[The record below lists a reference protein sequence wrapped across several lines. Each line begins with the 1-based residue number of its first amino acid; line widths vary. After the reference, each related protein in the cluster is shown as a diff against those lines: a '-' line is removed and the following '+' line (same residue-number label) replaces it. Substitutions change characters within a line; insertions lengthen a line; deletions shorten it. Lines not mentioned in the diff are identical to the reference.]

1 MSEIVLKAEGLTRV
15 FRMGERDVVG
25 IKGVNL
31 DIARGESIA
40 IRGPSG
46 SGKTTLLTILGC
58 LDRASEGT
66 LSIDGLEVTA
76 LPESQLSELRSHKIG
91 FVFQSFNLMPFLN
104 ARENVELPMELTD
117 LSKQNRRDR
126 AKELLAI
133 VGLQDREDHRPNK
146 LSAGEQQRVAI
157 ARALANKPAIL
168 LADEPTGN
176 LDSKNKLEIVR
187 LIRRLNAEQGMT
199 TVMVTHDSRVASMMG
214 RVVFIKD
221 GTVRSNRQ
229 RALMPVTALE
239 DEEN

>member
-104 ARENVELPMELTD
+104 TRENVELPMELTD